1 VRQKLFISA
10 IIFWL
15 HLLASPGLAEEN
27 NILSQIALANDLALK
42 SKYREALSI
51 YSTLINANH
60 ENAYVYYNMANIYY
74 RLGEIENSIL
84 FYSRAKRLA
93 PRDQN
98 IEANFRY
105 VVSKTEDKIFEAPT
119 PFLNMI
125 LVWLDDFEFWELVKG
140 LIFINILFWFSLT
153 LNIWFKTE
161 LINNLKKGTAVL
173 LIAMIASVGAKLYC
187 QKNYLTGVAIAEQI
201 EIKSG
206 QGNNNITLFQLHKG
220 ALVRILGEENG
231 WYKIQL
237 SDKKSGWAP
246 QKTISKV

>member
-1 VRQKLFISA
+1 MKQKFFISTL
-10 IIFWL
+10 ILWL
-15 HLLASPGLAEEN
+15 NLTALPSLAQEN

-42 SKYREALSI
+42 SKHREALSI
-51 YSTLINANH
+51 YNELVNQNY

-74 RLGEIENSIL
+74 RLGEIEKSIL

-105 VVSKTEDKIFEAPT
+105 VISKTEDKIYEAPA
-119 PFLNMI
+119 PLLNKI
-125 LVWLDDFEFWELVKG
+125 FVWLDDFELWELVKI
-140 LIFINILFWFSLT
+140 LIVVNILFWFFLI

-161 LINNLKKGTAVL
+161 LINNLKIGTAVL
-173 LIAMIASVGAKLYC
+173 LMVMIASVGAKLYC
-187 QKNYLTGVAIAEQI
+187 QKNYLTGVAMAEQI

-206 QGNNNITLFQLHKG
+206 QGDSNITLFQLHKG
-220 ALVRILGEENG
+220 AIVRILGEENG

-237 SDKKSGWAP
+237 TDKKTGWAP

>member
-1 VRQKLFISA
+1 VKQKLFILT

-15 HLLASPGLAEEN
+15 HLLVLPSLAEEN
-27 NILSQIALANDLALK
+27 NTLSQIALANDLALK
-42 SKYREALSI
+42 SKYKEALSI
-51 YSTLINANH
+51 YSKLNNTNH
-60 ENAYVYYNMANIYY
+60 KNAYVYYNMANIYY
-74 RLGEIENSIL
+74 RLGEIDNSIL

-98 IEANFRY
+98 IDANFRY
-105 VVSKTEDKIFEAPT
+105 VVSKTEDKIFEVPT
-119 PFLNMI
+119 PFLNKV

-140 LIFINILFWFSLT
+140 LVLVNILFWVSLT

-161 LINNLKKGTAVL
+161 IFNSFKKGTAIL
-173 LIAMIASVGAKLYC
+173 LITMIASVGAKLYY
-187 QKNYLTGVAIAEQI
+187 QKSYLIGVAMAEQI

-206 QGNNNITLFQLHKG
+206 QGNDNITLFQLHKG

>member
-1 VRQKLFISA
+1 VKQKLFISA

-15 HLLASPGLAEEN
+15 HLLALPSLAEN
-27 NILSQIALANDLALK
+27 NNTLSQIALANDLALK

-51 YSTLINANH
+51 YSKLIKANH

-74 RLGEIENSIL
+74 RLGEIGKSIL

-98 IEANFRY
+98 IAANFRY
-105 VVSKTEDKIFEAPT
+105 VVSKTEDKIFGAPT
-119 PFLNMI
+119 PFLNNI

-140 LIFINILFWFSLT
+140 LILINILFWVSLT

-161 LINNLKKGTAVL
+161 LVNNFKKGTAVL
-173 LIAMIASVGAKLYC
+173 LIAMIASVGAKLYS
-187 QKNYLTGVAIAEQI
+187 QENYLTGIAMAEQI

-206 QGNNNITLFQLHKG
+206 QGNSNVTLFQLHKG
-220 ALVRILGEENG
+220 AIVRILGEENG

-237 SDKKSGWAP
+237 SDQKSGWAP
-246 QKTISKV
+246 KETISKV

>member
-1 VRQKLFISA
+1 MKQKIFIST
-10 IIFWL
+10 IILCL
-15 HLLASPGLAEEN
+15 HLLALPCLAEEN
-27 NILSQIALANDLALK
+27 DTLSKVALANDLSLK

-51 YSTLINANH
+51 YDKLIDSNH

-105 VVSKTEDKIFEAPT
+105 VISKTEDKIYEAPA
-119 PFLNMI
+119 PFLNKT

-140 LIFINILFWFSLT
+140 LILINILFWVSMT

-173 LIAMIASVGAKLYC
+173 LIVMITSVSAKLYY
-187 QKNYLTGVAIAEQI
+187 QKSYQTGVAMAERI

-206 QGNNNITLFQLHKG
+206 QGNKNITLFQLHKG
-220 ALVRILGEENG
+220 AIVRILGEENG